1 MNGPEESCAPWGA
14 DSVKNGLGEGTITFW
29 FGHEDPD
36 WTTNM
41 RSYDFGPFGT
51 DSPGA
56 EVWIVK
62 ETDGVLHFTI
72 AVQGRTFRH
81 KQPGLTIRTGPSP
94 DGVLTHGMFFALT
107 WSPKTVT
114 LILGG
119 RDPAKKVAA
128 FRV

>member
-1 MNGPEESCAPWGA
+1 
-14 DSVKNGLGEGTITFW
+14 VKNGLEEGTITFW
-29 FGHEDPD
+29 FGHEDPG

-41 RSYDFGPFGT
+41 RSYVFGPFGT

-56 EVWIVK
+56 EVGIIK

-72 AVQGRTFRH
+72 AVHGRTFRH
-81 KQPGLTIRTGPSP
+81 ARPVLTIRTGPSP
-94 DGVLTHGMFFALT
+94 DGVLTHGMFFTLT
-107 WSPKTVT
+107 WSPTTVT

-119 RDPAKKVAA
+119 RDPAKKVVA